1 MTLNELVKELRKEK
15 IIQYAVVYKPVKEDK
30 VLYLVLKSESYE
42 KSIASIHAIDKIKE
56 KVNEPFTYYLT
67 ELQEIGI
74 IINNVIGYKSK
85 FEILY

>member
-1 MTLNELVKELRKEK
+1 MTLNEFVKELRKEK
-15 IIQYAVVYKPVKEDK
+15 AIQYAVVYKPVKEDK
-30 VLYLVLKSESYE
+30 VLYLVLKNESYE
-42 KSIASIHAIDKIKE
+42 TSIHAIDAINKIKE

>member
-42 KSIASIHAIDKIKE
+42 KLIASIHAINKIKE
-56 KVNEPFTYYLT
+56 KVNEPFAYYLT

>member
-15 IIQYAVVYKPVKEDK
+15 IIQYAVVYKPVKENK

-42 KSIASIHAIDKIKE
+42 KSIACIDAINKIKE

>member
-42 KSIASIHAIDKIKE
+42 KSIACIHAINKIKE